1 MIIIPQ
7 KDRKGP
13 FSLKNG
19 ESRVKMG
26 TTSSENVLFVYEI
39 GISFMDTLSFASKDT
54 NFRSKMFQFFIEN
67 VALF

>member
-1 MIIIPQ
+1 
-7 KDRKGP
+7 
-13 FSLKNG
+13 
-19 ESRVKMG
+19 MG
-26 TTSSENVLFVYEI
+26 TTSSENGLFVYEI